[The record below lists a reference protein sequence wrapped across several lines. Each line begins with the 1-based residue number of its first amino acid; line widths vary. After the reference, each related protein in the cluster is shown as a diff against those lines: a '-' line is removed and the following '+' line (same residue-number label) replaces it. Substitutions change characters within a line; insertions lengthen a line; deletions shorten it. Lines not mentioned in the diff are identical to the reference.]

1 MTHYP
6 DQSSALMQLSALA
19 NHANQIQLLERALAE
34 SDARLK
40 AALAQVDQLSA
51 TMASAYA
58 RRAQQSAQ
66 LASMPPSERAF
77 MQTAHEVVQQR
88 VSIFLCAWS
97 NLFLG
102 RRTI

>member
-40 AALAQVDQLSA
+40 AALAQALQVVL
-51 TMASAYA
+51 
-58 RRAQQSAQ
+58 
-66 LASMPPSERAF
+66 LLF
-77 MQTAHEVVQQR
+77 MD
-88 VSIFLCAWS
+88 
-97 NLFLG
+97 
-102 RRTI
+102 